1 MQDFFDIDTIQIIN
15 FFKALHVFGFV
26 SWFAGLFYLVR
37 IFVYH
42 TEAMKREEP
51 ARSIL
56 IKEFNEMQW
65 RVYKIICTPG
75 MMITWVCGLSML
87 YLHGLDWLKV
97 NGWMLLKLVLLFAL
111 LAYHLHAKKVI
122 QKLERGETYFSSF
135 QFRLWNELPTLFLL
149 SIALLAVY
157 RNSLNFLYAFMGVLV
172 FAFLLV
178 MAARAYRNYRERSIG

>member
-1 MQDFFDIDTIQIIN
+1 MPALL

-26 SWFAGLFYLVR
+26 AWFAGLFYLVR

-42 TEAMKREEP
+42 TEAMDKPEP

-56 IKEFNEMQW
+56 IEEFNAMQW
-65 RVYKIICTPG
+65 RVYKIICNPG
-75 MMITWVCGLSML
+75 MMITWTCGLSML
-87 YLHGLDWLKV
+87 YIYGWEWFKV
-97 NGWMLLKLVLLFAL
+97 STWMHVKLVLLLAL
-111 LAYHLHAKKVI
+111 LAYHIHAKKVI
-122 QKLERGETYFSSF
+122 QKLERGEGYFTSF

-157 RNSLNFLYAFMGVLV
+157 QNTLNFLYAFVGILG

-178 MAARAYRNYRERSIG
+178 MAARMYRNYRERQV